1 MERDRNKK
9 RRPAYFWFLGCLV
22 LAAMFSACGREEVP
36 ASTEPVREET
46 GKTWTLDEHAQVL
59 DDLTAGE
66 SILSAEELFDF
77 AMDVSLVYEAETKKL
92 RFSLDMPLIPASDDA
107 YLYLFAAEEWE
118 EDAEALRQEPVTRA
132 RKARAWETAF
142 PYRETYLFSRFIP
155 ALKIDENFVQL
166 GKSIYLSNPEAL
178 AGNQDAY
185 PELASKKGLL
195 LDPTM
200 LGTPE
205 LTDLGVKHTIYNIPL
220 SHIMGETA
228 DPTFP
233 TITYTYRGKNYQFN
247 GAAINGYDGLFTYL
261 TDMGMSATAVV
272 LNDWNEEHLELIHPE
287 ARKQVEGAYYYM
299 FNTAEENGVRT
310 LEAVASF
317 LAERYSSG
325 AHGMVHSWVIA
336 NEINQ
341 NRVWNYM
348 DTRDVVHYT
357 ETFER
362 SMRIFY
368 QAVKSHY
375 AGGRVYFSIDH
386 AWNSNEGDNKSFFNG
401 RDVLEAFNTAALA
414 HGNYDWGI
422 AIHPYPEPLTRVNYW
437 SQEYDKTREA
447 PHLSVMNLNVLTDM
461 LSEEAYLDRSGEVR
475 SVTITEL
482 GFSSGSGERLQAAA
496 FAYCYYI
503 VEANPYVDAFLMNR
517 QTDAPEEVKAGLSF
531 GVYEYD
537 HTGKYIKEVF
547 RNIDTNRAKE
557 YTGFMLKIL
566 GADSL
571 EEALSWAA
579 APEGGE

>member
-1 MERDRNKK
+1 MEKDQK
-9 RRPAYFWFLGCLV
+9 RKLRPAYLLPLGCLV
-22 LAAMFSACGREEVP
+22 FGALLFACGNEELPV
-36 ASTEPVREET
+36 STERVGEKT
-46 GKTWTLDEHAQVL
+46 GQAWTLDEHAQIL
-59 DDLTAGE
+59 DELTAGE
-66 SILSAEELFDF
+66 TILSAAELSDY
-77 AMDVSLVYEAETKKL
+77 AMDVSLVYDAETKKL
-92 RFSLDMPLIPASDDA
+92 RCSLSMPLIPSSDDA
-107 YLYLFAAEEWE
+107 YLYLFSAEEWE
-118 EDAEALRQEPVTRA
+118 EDADALKEEPVTRA
-132 RKARAWETAF
+132 RKNRTWETAF
-142 PYRETYLFSRFIP
+142 PYRETYLFSRIIP
-155 ALKIDENFVQL
+155 ALKIDDNFVRL
-166 GKSIYLSNPEAL
+166 GKSVYLSNPEAL
-178 AGNQDAY
+178 AENQEDY
-185 PELASKKGLL
+185 PALGSKKGLL

-247 GAAINGYDGLFTYL
+247 GAAINGYDGLFKYL
-261 TDMGMSATAVV
+261 ADMGMSATAVV

-287 ARKQVEGAYYYM
+287 ARKQESGAYYYM
-299 FNTAEENGVRT
+299 FNTAEESGVRT

-325 AHGMVHSWVIA
+325 EHGMIHSWVIA

-357 ETFER
+357 ETFEK
-362 SMRIFY
+362 SLRIFY

-386 AWNSNEGDNKSFFNG
+386 AWNSNEGDNKNFFNG
-401 RDVLEAFNTAALA
+401 KDVLEAFNAAALA

-422 AIHPYPEPLTRVNYW
+422 AIHPYPEPLTRVNFW
-437 SQEYDKTREA
+437 SQTYDKSREA

-461 LSEEAYLDRSGEVR
+461 LSEDAYLDRSGEVR

-537 HTGKYIKEVF
+537 RSEKYIKDVF
-547 RNIDTNRAKE
+547 RYIDTERAGE
-557 YTGFMLKIL
+557 YTNFMLKIL
-566 GADSL
+566 GAESL
-571 EEALSWAA
+571 EEALSWAT
-579 APEGGE
+579 PDGGK